1 MKPLLGFLA
10 AQTLFGTIAA
20 AQGLPDLSPEE
31 LEARRNR
38 YTAFTDLAYAD
49 RDAERNLLDIYIP
62 QNAENPPIVMV
73 IHGGGFEFGDK
84 TAPAELRYYMDAGL
98 AVASMNYRL
107 SDTAQWPAQLEDLED
122 AFAFLRSHGAE
133 YGYDASRIASFGAS
147 AGGHLSAVSG
157 IAMAASEET
166 ALVASVVWFPPT
178 LFNEMDNDAA
188 AIGMTPVTGST
199 GDAKSSES
207 RLIGAAVGENP
218 ELAAA
223 ASPIALLDA
232 LPQDS
237 QLPAFLIMHGAEDHN
252 IAYAN
257 SARLA
262 YALLNRPGI
271 DTLEYQLLPD
281 SGHGSGLFQSMDVIS
296 ETVDWLVEQFD
307 RAK

>member
-1 MKPLLGFLA
+1 MKLFLGFLA
-10 AQTLFGTIAA
+10 VQTLFGTIAV

-38 YTAFTDLAYAD
+38 YTAYTDLAYAD

-62 QNAENPPIVMV
+62 QNAENPPIVMW

-122 AFAFLRSHGAE
+122 AFTYLRSHGAE

-232 LPQDS
+232 LPQDT

-271 DTLEYQLLPD
+271 ETLEYQLLPD
-281 SGHGSGLFQSMDVIS
+281 SGHGSGLFQSMDVIT

-307 RAK
+307 RAE